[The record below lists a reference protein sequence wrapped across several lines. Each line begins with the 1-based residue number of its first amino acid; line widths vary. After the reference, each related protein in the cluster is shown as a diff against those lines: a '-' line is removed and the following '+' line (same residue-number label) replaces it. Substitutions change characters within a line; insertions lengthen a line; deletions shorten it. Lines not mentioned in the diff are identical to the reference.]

1 MAPFNSTR
9 SHIDNLHDENGDS
22 ILKPLEIDVDMLVDR
37 KCIKFAARVK
47 DIDRQYEINNNCE
60 VDNGVYN
67 KFVKQTTQNNSK
79 EGTTNQITIHTSA
92 DNSLLKSIN

>member
-1 MAPFNSTR
+1 MK
-9 SHIDNLHDENGDS
+9 DENGDS
-22 ILKPLEIDVDMLVDR
+22 ILKPLEFDQDMLADR

-67 KFVKQTTQNNSK
+67 KFVK
-79 EGTTNQITIHTSA
+79 
-92 DNSLLKSIN
+92 